1 MIRGGLVGHKQ
12 VTDGLLGAIRGYEAH
27 MLKDI
32 QDVALTAAIDGEKAA
47 HDTIDHT
54 PSSLRPGKP
63 HRNWTYKMNQS
74 LDADVKRRGNTITL
88 RAGWLNV
95 KEGYFLLQEYGT
107 QKGGGP
113 YASELTITPM
123 HALQAAHLAMLRTL
137 RLNGLKQT

>member
-32 QDVALTAAIDGEKAA
+32 QDVALTAAIDGEQAA
-47 HDTIDHT
+47 HDTIDNT
-54 PSSLRPGKP
+54 PSSLRPGKAN
-63 HRNWTYKMNQS
+63 RNWTFKMNQS
-74 LDADVKRRGNTITL
+74 LDSDVKRRGNTITL

-95 KEGYFLLQEYGT
+95 KEGYFLIQEYGG
-107 QKGGGP
+107 QVG
-113 YASELTITPM
+113 EITVAPM
-123 HALQAAHLAMLRTL
+123 HALQAAHTAMLRTL